1 MRKMVLQGAVC
12 CLSLCQ
18 AGFYSLVGNNGR
30 SIYSHILCNK
40 RRVSLCPLPFNTLSR
55 ARALILHKLTD
66 SCILGKRAACHCS
79 RESNLLSPPILLW
92 AYLHTRKYSFS
103 QGPNPPSVRRP
114 AFSVSFVRVSTCTI
128 SAA

>member
-114 AFSVSFVRVSTCTI
+114 GIFSIICASI
-128 SAA
+128 YMHY